1 MISPKSFRDSFKDE
15 SLETCI
21 KEKNKLEK
29 EIKDFKEG
37 KNVDTKMS
45 PQETVVNKFI
55 ELLQG
60 IIQKLNTEEKTL
72 AEIGENLGT
81 NAQESASATAEI
93 LANIDS
99 VRKIQALD
107 SIFGTQ
113 MQKMLA
119 EQ

>member
-45 PQETVVNKFI
+45 PQETVVNKCNLLYLK
-55 ELLQG
+55 ELEKV
-60 IIQKLNTEEKTL
+60 IKKKEKEKEKLEKK
-72 AEIGENLGT
+72 N
-81 NAQESASATAEI
+81 
-93 LANIDS
+93 
-99 VRKIQALD
+99 K
-107 SIFGTQ
+107 
-113 MQKMLA
+113 K
-119 EQ
+119 